1 MNHLLNG
8 TALAA
13 ALAIAAP
20 VWAQTTAP
28 TIPSS
33 PPSPA
38 AAAAAPASPKATST
52 RHKRMDVHRHAYHH
66 AYYHHAH
73 GYHAQHRV
81 SRGDIAN
88 RLNAQELGRVGSSSA
103 PGMGGSYGWG
113 FGQGGGGYGQP
124 SPTQGIPGAWQSS
137 ASPHS
142 PSGPGPEYVP
152 GQFQSS
158 ASPNAPSQ
166 MR

>member
-38 AAAAAPASPKATST
+38 PAAAAPASPKATST

-66 AYYHHAH
+66 AH

-81 SRGDIAN
+81 SISRGDIAN

-103 PGMGGSYGWG
+103 PGTGGSYGWG
-113 FGQGGGGYGQP
+113 FGQGGGSYGQP

-158 ASPNAPSQ
+158 PSPNAPSQ

>member
-1 MNHLLNG
+1 
-8 TALAA
+8 
-13 ALAIAAP
+13 
-20 VWAQTTAP
+20 
-28 TIPSS
+28 
-33 PPSPA
+33 
-38 AAAAAPASPKATST
+38 
-52 RHKRMDVHRHAYHH
+52 MDVHRHAYHH

-73 GYHAQHRV
+73 RYHAQHRV

-152 GQFQSS
+152 GQFQPS

>member
-38 AAAAAPASPKATST
+38 PAAAAPASPKATST

-103 PGMGGSYGWG
+103 PGMGGSYGRG
-113 FGQGGGGYGQP
+113 FGQGGGGYGQL
-124 SPTQGIPGAWQSS
+124 SPTQAWQSS

-158 ASPNAPSQ
+158 PSPNAPSQ